1 MGHDKK
7 TIDALF
13 TNAKSVKQIADQ
25 IPQITQRLEQKAKV
39 HDMAAQILLSI
50 EKMEQQ
56 QDNILKS
63 AAKEN
68 KQVLEALQ
76 KGMKE
81 NTEVMKQ
88 NVEMLK
94 IKIGA

>member
-1 MGHDKK
+1 
-7 TIDALF
+7 
-13 TNAKSVKQIADQ
+13 
-25 IPQITQRLEQKAKV
+25 
-39 HDMAAQILLSI
+39 MAAQILLSI

-68 KQVLEALQ
+68 KQVLEALR

-81 NTEVMKQ
+81 NSEVMIQ
-88 NVEMLK
+88 NVQMLK
-94 IKIGA
+94 IKIGAKTD

>member
-1 MGHDKK
+1 
-7 TIDALF
+7 
-13 TNAKSVKQIADQ
+13 
-25 IPQITQRLEQKAKV
+25 
-39 HDMAAQILLSI
+39 
-50 EKMEQQ
+50 MEQQ

-94 IKIGA
+94 IKIGAKTDWFNLTLKLFFKFVYYF